1 MVTPQREPLG
11 VIDAWIWAREFKDA
25 EGQRPGLIKS
35 TRRTEGYER
44 VAEMA
49 ATRPVYVADR
59 EGDIAATMRR
69 AHALG
74 TPADWLVRAKHNRS
88 LPKGGTLWAKVR
100 AGEALDEIEF
110 TLPGRAGHAE
120 RQVRQRL
127 FAARVTVSDGQGGRF
142 AATCVMAQEFGAPQG
157 VKPIEWRLLTN
168 RAAATLKSA
177 VELIDW
183 YRARWEIEIYFHSI
197 KNSCRVEALQ
207 LVHIDRLELA
217 LAVYMAVAW
226 RLARLLRL
234 GRTYPDG
241 SADALLSEDEWRGAY
256 ILAKKKPPPKP
267 PTLREAVRQIAMLGG
282 FLGRKC
288 DSEPGVKTIWLGFQR
303 IMGFVQGIE
312 FMRTFQ
318 TK

>member
-1 MVTPQREPLG
+1 MRPLSYEAQRDLYLHPTYVVTPQREPLG

-49 ATRPVYVADR
+49 AT
-59 EGDIAATMRR
+59 
-69 AHALG
+69 
-74 TPADWLVRAKHNRS
+74 
-88 LPKGGTLWAKVR
+88 LPR
-100 AGEALDEIEF
+100 
-110 TLPGRAGHAE
+110 RAGHAE

-142 AATCVMAQEFGAPQG
+142 AATCVIAQEFGAPHG

-168 RAAATLKSA
+168 RTAATLESA

-183 YRARWEIEIYFHSI
+183 YRARWEIEIDFHAI

-207 LVHIDRLELA
+207 LGHIDKLELA
-217 LAVYMAVAW
+217 LTVYMVVAW

-288 DSEPGVKTIWLGFQR
+288 DSEPGVKTPLAR
-303 IMGFVQGIE
+303 PSAPQGL
-312 FMRTFQ
+312 RSRH
-318 TK
+318 

>member
-1 MVTPQREPLG
+1 VVTPQREPLG

-100 AGEALDEIEF
+100 AGEALGEIEF

-267 PTLREAVRQIAMLGG
+267 PTLREAIRQIAMFGS

-288 DSEPGVKTIWLGFQR
+288 DSEPGVKTPLAR
-303 IMGFVQGIE
+303 PSAPQGL
-312 FMRTFQ
+312 RSRH
-318 TK
+318 